1 MRALVQRV
9 SRASV
14 TSGGAVTGAIDRG
27 LLVLL
32 GVARTDTDQDLRY
45 IADKILHLRI
55 FDDHQGKMNCSL
67 LDTGGAILLVSQF
80 TLYGSV
86 KKGRRPGFHEAAE
99 PALAEELYRE
109 MRALLSRAVPVE
121 TGSFGQAMKV
131 ELINDG
137 PVTIMIDS
145 AEKFLS

>member
-32 GVARTDTDQDLRY
+32 GVARTDTDQELRY